1 MSPRSHPLTGRARLT
16 SAVAAA
22 ALGLAAASCSSSGSA
37 SSPSAP
43 GTAGTASSPGAATT
57 ASAPPSTAV
66 GAPSAS
72 TAPSTAPVSAS
83 PGGSSTVIRAVAS
96 IDAWGSIL
104 KQLGG
109 THVQTTS
116 IISSPDI
123 DPHDYEPTTAD
134 GITVAKAQLV
144 VENGIGYDSW
154 AAKAIAANPAAGR
167 DVIDVGQLVGVPDG
181 GNPHQWYSHA
191 SVYKVIDAITA
202 DLQKLDA
209 PDASYFA
216 AQKTRL
222 ETVAFKQYNALEQQ
236 IAARDKGAA
245 IGASESIASPLAD
258 SVGLDMKTPYSFL
271 KAISEGTDPAPRD
284 IAEIDSQISGKQIKV
299 YLDNIQN
306 STPDVAAQ
314 VKAAKAAGIPVV
326 AITETLSPRGTSF
339 QDWQSAQL
347 QALATALAGTG
358 Q

>member
-1 MSPRSHPLTGRARLT
+1 MPHHRSYPRATRRALT
-16 SAVAAA
+16 SVLVL
-22 ALGLAAASCSSSGSA
+22 ALGCTSAACSSSGSGA
-37 SSPSAP
+37 SGTPS
-43 GTAGTASSPGAATT
+43 SSAA
-57 ASAPPSTAV
+57 
-66 GAPSAS
+66 
-72 TAPSTAPVSAS
+72 
-83 PGGSSTVIRAVAS
+83 GGSVAGGPASTVIRAVAS

-134 GITVAKAQLV
+134 GVTVAKAQLV

-154 AAKAIAANPAAGR
+154 AAKAVAANPAAGR
-167 DVIDVGQLVGVPDG
+167 QVIDVGQLVGVPDG

-191 SVYKVIDAITA
+191 AVYKVIDAITA
-202 DLQKLDA
+202 DLQSLDPA
-209 PDASYFA
+209 DAAYFA
-216 AQKTRL
+216 QQKTQL

-236 IAARDKGAA
+236 IASKDTGAA
-245 IGASESIASPLAD
+245 VGASESIASPLAD
-258 SVGLDMKTPYSFL
+258 SLGLDMKTPYSFL

-284 IAEIDSQISGKQIKV
+284 IAEIDSQISGRQIKV
-299 YLDNIQN
+299 YLDNVQN

-314 VKAAKAAGIPVV
+314 VKAARAAGIPVV
-326 AITETLSPRGTSF
+326 AITETLSPKGATF

-347 QALATALAGTG
+347 QALARALAGTG